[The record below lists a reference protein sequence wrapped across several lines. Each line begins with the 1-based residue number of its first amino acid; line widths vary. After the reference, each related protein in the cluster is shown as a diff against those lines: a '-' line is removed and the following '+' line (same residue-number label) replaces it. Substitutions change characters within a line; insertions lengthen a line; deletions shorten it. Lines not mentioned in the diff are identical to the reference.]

1 MGILARAGLAITR
14 WTERWVPDSWVIAVF
29 LTLVV
34 AGLAVGVGGASPAV
48 ALDAWGRGLWALLA
62 LAMQFTLMMVVSYAC
77 AVSRPVKRLFEW
89 MASRPDPERPRQA
102 ILLMGLFSTVTAWL
116 NWAFSLVVCAAF
128 LPFIVRANPRADFR
142 LLVTCAY
149 LGLGTVWH
157 TGLSGSAP
165 LIIATPDNFL
175 IKSGVLQ
182 ELIPT
187 TRTMFSLFN
196 IGYALV
202 AGGIGLIIVAL
213 LVPPADAALTVSD
226 EQSARLMTA
235 HTGKARPTTMIPAER
250 LEWWPGW
257 SLIVGGSM
265 LGVFA
270 LQVRQVGLGQAWT
283 IDNYN
288 LLLLALGLLLH
299 WYPKSFLS
307 ACEEG
312 IKNTWGIVVQY
323 PLYAGIFGLMSYT
336 DLGKVLT
343 HFFIQASSPRLFP
356 VVVYLYSAVLNYF
369 IPSGGSK
376 WIVEASY
383 LIPAGQA
390 LGVSVPT
397 VTLSYAY
404 GDMTTNLIQPF
415 WAIPI
420 LAVAGLR
427 FGDIM
432 GYCFILTGLL
442 LVFNILA
449 LLLIPLQL

>member
-1 MGILARAGLAITR
+1 MGVLARCGLALTR
-14 WTERWVPDSWVIAVF
+14 WTERWVPDSWVIAVM

-34 AGLAVGVGGASPAV
+34 ASLAVTLGEASAV
-48 ALDAWGRGLWALLA
+48 TALDAWGRGLWTLLA
-62 LAMQFTLMMVVSYAC
+62 LTMQFTLMMVVAYAC
-77 AVSRPVKRLFEW
+77 AVSPPVKRLFGW
-89 MASRPDPERPRQA
+89 LASRPDPSRPRQA
-102 ILLMGLFSTVTAWL
+102 IVLMALFSTVTAWL
-116 NWAFSLVVCAAF
+116 NWAFSLVVAAAF
-128 LPFIVRANPRADFR
+128 LPFVVRANPQADFR
-142 LLVTCAY
+142 LLVAGAY
-149 LGLGTVWH
+149 LGIGTVWH

-175 IKSGVLQ
+175 LTSGVLD

-187 TRTMFSLFN
+187 TRTIFAPFN
-196 IGYALV
+196 LVYALI
-202 AGGIGLIIVAL
+202 AGLLGIGVMAA
-213 LVPPADAALTVSD
+213 LVPPPGRALRITD
-226 EQSARLMTA
+226 EQAARLPASGPAKT
-235 HTGKARPTTMIPAER
+235 KPTTMLPADR

-257 SLIVGGSM
+257 SLIVGGAM
-265 LGVFA
+265 LLYFFF
-270 LQVRQVGLGQAWT
+270 QVRQVGLGPAWT

-288 LLLLALGLLLH
+288 LLFFSLGLFLH
-299 WYPKSFLS
+299 RYPKSFLQ

-312 IKNTWGIVVQY
+312 IRNTWGIVIQY

-343 HFFIQASSPRLFP
+343 QLFVSASTPRLFP
-356 VVVYLYSAVLNYF
+356 VIVYVYSAALNYF

-383 LIPAGQA
+383 LIPAGHA

-420 LAVAGLR
+420 LTVAGLR

-432 GYCFILTGLL
+432 GYCFIVSGFL

-449 LLLIPLQL
+449 LLVIPLHL